1 MHHWKIEG
9 PKKVNDALASRSTAL
24 AIARIG
30 TELLIAGD
38 DRSVRAFN
46 INIKDESRKWDGHK
60 DAVLSVAVSAATR
73 QAASGAYDGEVV
85 LWNIDEG
92 KIIRRFHA
100 TPGGVEGKEN
110 PPLPRQGEG
119 RGEG

>member
-1 MHHWKIEG
+1 LNKFASIATFTVVPFDSTVCEEAIYVWKKG
-9 PKKVNDALASRSTAL
+9 
-24 AIARIG
+24 
-30 TELLIAGD
+30 
-38 DRSVRAFN
+38 
-46 INIKDESRKWDGHK
+46 ESRKWDGHK

-119 RGEG
+119 RGKG

>member
-9 PKKVNDALASRSTAL
+9 PKKVNDSSASRSTAL
-24 AIARIG
+24 VIARIG

-119 RGEG
+119 

>member
-1 MHHWKIEG
+1 MINLDIDAVTHSQQR
-9 PKKVNDALASRSTAL
+9 KVGHSKGFRDQ
-24 AIARIG
+24 I
-30 TELLIAGD
+30 
-38 DRSVRAFN
+38 DRETGAFN

-92 KIIRRFHA
+92 KIIRRFHS
-100 TPGGVEGKEN
+100 TPGGVAGKEN

>member
-1 MHHWKIEG
+1 M
-9 PKKVNDALASRSTAL
+9 
-24 AIARIG
+24 
-30 TELLIAGD
+30 LIAGD

-110 PPLPRQGEG
+110 PLSLDRERVGVRVE
-119 RGEG
+119 R